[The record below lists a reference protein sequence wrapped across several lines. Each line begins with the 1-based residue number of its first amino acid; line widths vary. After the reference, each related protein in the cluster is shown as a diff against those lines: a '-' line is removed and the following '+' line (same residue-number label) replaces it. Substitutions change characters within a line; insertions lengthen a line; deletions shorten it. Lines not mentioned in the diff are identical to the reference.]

1 GQFLG
6 EIHPVNTDRAEIS
19 IIAIEDQ
26 GMMLGLAVE
35 QIGVMAWLDH
45 SHLTVSRN
53 KSDSMAP
60 FIKGE
65 WIMEGS
71 EPLKL
76 LDQVNILRS
85 ARWAS

>member
-1 GQFLG
+1 
-6 EIHPVNTDRAEIS
+6 
-19 IIAIEDQ
+19 
-26 GMMLGLAVE
+26 MLGLAVE
-35 QIGVMAWLDH
+35 QIGVMAWLD
-45 SHLTVSRN
+45 SSQLTVSRN
-53 KSDSMAP
+53 SADSMAP

-71 EPLKL
+71 DPLKL

>member
-1 GQFLG
+1 MGG
-6 EIHPVNTDRAEIS
+6 STPVNTDRSEIS

-35 QIGVMAWLDH
+35 QIGVMAWLD
-45 SHLTVSRN
+45 SGLLSVSRGS
-53 KSDSMAP
+53 SDSMAP

-65 WIMEGS
+65 WKMEDS

-76 LDQVNILRS
+76 LDHVNILRS